1 MTVQL
6 SSHAVPAAPTRKV
19 MATPLTEPDFHQQ
32 QRERVVASLLR
43 GARRDK
49 PTQRRWA

>member
-1 MTVQL
+1 MTVQF
-6 SSHAVPAAPTRKV
+6 STFPVSAAPASKVVTTRT
-19 MATPLTEPDFHQQ
+19 ANADFHQQ

>member
-6 SSHAVPAAPTRKV
+6 SPLAVPAAPISNVAMTRT
-19 MATPLTEPDFHQQ
+19 ATKTFHQQ
-32 QRERVVASLLR
+32 QRERVIASLLL